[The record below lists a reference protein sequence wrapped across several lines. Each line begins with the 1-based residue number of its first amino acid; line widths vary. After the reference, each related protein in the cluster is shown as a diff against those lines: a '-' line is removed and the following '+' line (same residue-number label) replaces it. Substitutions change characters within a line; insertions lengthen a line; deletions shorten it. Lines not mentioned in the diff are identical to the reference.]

1 MIIAVIPLIF
11 AIIGL
16 LMWVLAGNPLIKRVG
31 EIMFFC
37 AFLALMFAFSGK
49 TVSIGALDTPAMV
62 RAFALA

>member
-49 TVSIGALDTPAMV
+49 TISIGAADSP
-62 RAFALA
+62 ALAQPSALV